1 MKVNWFTKI
10 LLWLWP
16 TWTMRHFAKKL
27 DIKNPMFDQL
37 HQVFSKVNRIDLIPF
52 TPSQSGT
59 RGFMIILDQKTA
71 LYFYQDGDHFI
82 YDGFEMGEYDKGEVT
97 VFDSLK

>member
-10 LLWLWP
+10 LLRLWP
-16 TWTMRHFAKKL
+16 KLMMKRFAQKL
-27 DIKNPMFDQL
+27 GIKNPVFDQL
-37 HQVFSKVNRIDLIPF
+37 HEVFSKVSRIDFIPF
-52 TPSQSGT
+52 TPSQSGS

-71 LYFYQDGDHFI
+71 LYFYQDGDHFV

>member
-1 MKVNWFTKI
+1 MKIKWFTKI
-10 LLWLWP
+10 LFRLWP
-16 TWTMRHFAKKL
+16 TLMMKNFARKIG
-27 DIKNPMFDQL
+27 IKDSSFDQL
-37 HQVFSKVNRIDLIPF
+37 HPVFSKTNRIDLIPF
-52 TPSQSGT
+52 SPSHSGH

-71 LYFYQDGDHFI
+71 LYFYQDGDHFV